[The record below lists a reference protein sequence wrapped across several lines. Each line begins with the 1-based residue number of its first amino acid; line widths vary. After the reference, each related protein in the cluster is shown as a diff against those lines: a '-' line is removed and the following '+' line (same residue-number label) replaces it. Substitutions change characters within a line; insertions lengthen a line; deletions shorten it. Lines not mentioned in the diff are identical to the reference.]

1 MNHHVDENLKLKLHK
16 KLKSTFTRTIDNP
29 VVRANDVWKILNE
42 QLACILD
49 HQVHSQWFKPIKPLV
64 LNNNILL
71 LQTENQFAERWI
83 NTHYQEL
90 VELLLSAQDA
100 KLSCFFMAP
109 RKN

>member
-1 MNHHVDENLKLKLHK
+1 MNHYIGDSLKNNLHR
-16 KLKSTFTRTIDNP
+16 KLKSTFSKTIDNP
-29 VVRANDVWKILNE
+29 VVAANDVWSILNE
-42 QLACILD
+42 QLAVILD
-49 HQVHSQWFKPIKPLV
+49 KEVYEQWFKPVKPIV

-83 NTHYQEL
+83 NTHYQDL
-90 VELLLSAQDA
+90 VELLLSAQDK